1 MIEDDNLN
9 RKNEIEA
16 EADSEQV
23 RPLEDPRRPQ
33 AEPGIPVPLQAAP
46 AEPAPQQQPK
56 PKRSLLAEVFSWLR
70 DLVVAGIICLVLIIY
85 VAQPFRVEKT
95 SMVPLLSDGDR
106 ILVSKISLILEPI
119 RRGDIVVLHNPRNPD
134 ESWIK
139 RVIALPGEQVRIDE
153 GIVFVDGE
161 PLGESYIPEEKRLGP
176 KNTYP
181 PEAVVELTKR
191 YEHLMERFGM
201 VIEDNPG
208 HGSYSKVAQRVPE
221 GYYFVMG
228 DNRIYS
234 MDSRDSIYTINDPD
248 HPEEGGPGL
257 IPKGYIYGKAVFRY
271 WPLDKFGPIPTAEY
285 ETSEER

>member
-1 MIEDDNLN
+1 MIEDNWN
-9 RKNEIEA
+9 RRSEAEPEAEREESLLPEDQTKLQAEA
-16 EADSEQV
+16 EAPS
-23 RPLEDPRRPQ
+23 PQ
-33 AEPGIPVPLQAAP
+33 PAAP
-46 AEPAPQQQPK
+46 AETDKLQQPK
-56 PKRSLLAEVFSWLR
+56 PKRSLLAEVWNWLR
-70 DLVVAGIICLVLIIY
+70 DLVVAGVICLLLIIY

-95 SMVPLLSDGDR
+95 SMESLLSDGDR
-106 ILVSKISLILEPI
+106 ILVSKISLLLEPI
-119 RRGDIVVLHNPRNPD
+119 RRGDIIVLHNPRNPD

-153 GIVFVDGE
+153 GIVYVNGE
-161 PLGESYIPEEKRLGP
+161 PLEESYIPEEKRLGP

-181 PEAVVELTKR
+181 PEAVVELTRR
-191 YEHLMERFGM
+191 YELLMERFGM

-208 HGSYSKVAQRVPE
+208 HGDYSKVAQLVPK

-234 MDSRDSIYTINDPD
+234 MDSRDSIFTINDPD

-257 IPKGYIYGKAVFRY
+257 IPKNYIYGKAVFRY
-271 WPLDKFGPIPTAEY
+271 WPIDKFGPIPTAEY